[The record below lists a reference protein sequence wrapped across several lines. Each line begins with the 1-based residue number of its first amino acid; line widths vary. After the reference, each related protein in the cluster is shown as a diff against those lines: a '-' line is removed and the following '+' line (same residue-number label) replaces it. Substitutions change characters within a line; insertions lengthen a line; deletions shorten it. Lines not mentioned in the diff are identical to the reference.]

1 MALEQT
7 RVAKQMLDNT
17 QQRAKKRQEKLE
29 KQSDEAFERLF
40 AGTAK
45 KITQTD
51 GFEEGTEEP
60 EKTPQPPTTKSGSS
74 KKGRTKSPRGRKT
87 KLDDKSDYYS
97 IRIQYKHIKA
107 IDKEVKNRK
116 AAGESGVTR
125 ASVIMEALQSRY
137 GI

>member
-29 KQSDEAFERLF
+29 KQSDAAFERLF

-45 KITQTD
+45 KMTQTD
-51 GFEEGTEEP
+51 GFGEGTEEP
-60 EKTPQPPTTKSGSS
+60 EKAPQPLTKSTPS

-87 KLDDKSDYYS
+87 RLDDKSDYYS